1 MNRLTRRILHI
12 MSTMTIALV
21 LFPGIAWAE
30 TGASVASTG
39 GSEYSSLQAAFDNA
53 NVGDT
58 VVLLDDMALQDAI
71 VVGEGSSI
79 TLDLAGHSIGYA
91 GGAAPQLFSIS
102 GRDASLTIVD
112 SGQGQG
118 GSVYMADASDPDAAT
133 FAVCEGAALDIR
145 AGYIG
150 GASHCVRVSSGSTL
164 HVGGALLA
172 GASSS
177 NIQSDGGT
185 IEICDGASVDAS
197 GGELGI
203 ELLGGDTLTIS
214 GGEIGGATGIHQVAN
229 ASESS
234 TITISGGSITCRST
248 GHTPIWVESVASIG
262 ITGGAIG
269 SYHLGKAIVAGGDS
283 VISVSGGRVFAN
295 QLPAIEL
302 SGNADVSVTGGEVFS
317 DGAGGNGVGILN
329 CGNGTVTIGTE
340 GSGDNSSPA
349 ITGVVASVRMESGTL
364 EVFSG
369 EIYCRGYY
377 ADQLEGGIVVSASR
391 GPVNATIQGGL
402 VEGPYGVCEF
412 DSAAQTAVTI
422 CSNAMIKAKNRGSAV
437 STANGVISLEGG
449 YVSDSKP
456 ETVEALVEGKALRLS
471 EVHEGYYEVFEPHA
485 ALIAESAI
493 YTGSD
498 YSGTVN
504 VLFDGEPLESSDYVL
519 SYYDAKGMPIDIPKN
534 VGTYVVTAAPA
545 NDAAWAGSASGAF
558 RILPAEIAA
567 CEVSAPEKTYD
578 GAPKTIDGITFNG
591 ATLCEGVDYE
601 VSYQNNVDVG
611 TARATI
617 TGMGNFTGTL
627 DVSFDIAASAIPM
640 HRLYNP
646 WSGEHFYTASE
657 SERDTLLSAGW
668 TYEGVGWYAP
678 LDGAPV
684 YRLYNPWAPAG
695 DHHYTMSES
704 EYEQLQKAGWVG
716 EGVCWFSDLQER
728 TPVWRE
734 YNPWQQANN
743 HNYTASRDEHD
754 LLVGIGWT
762 DEAVGWYGV

>member
-1 MNRLTRRILHI
+1 M
-12 MSTMTIALV
+12 
-21 LFPGIAWAE
+21 
-30 TGASVASTG
+30 
-39 GSEYSSLQAAFDNA
+39 
-53 NVGDT
+53 
-58 VVLLDDMALQDAI
+58 
-71 VVGEGSSI
+71 
-79 TLDLAGHSIGYA
+79 
-91 GGAAPQLFSIS
+91 
-102 GRDASLTIVD
+102 
-112 SGQGQG
+112 
-118 GSVYMADASDPDAAT
+118 
-133 FAVCEGAALDIR
+133 
-145 AGYIG
+145 
-150 GASHCVRVSSGSTL
+150 
-164 HVGGALLA
+164 
-172 GASSS
+172 
-177 NIQSDGGT
+177 
-185 IEICDGASVDAS
+185 
-197 GGELGI
+197 
-203 ELLGGDTLTIS
+203 
-214 GGEIGGATGIHQVAN
+214 
-229 ASESS
+229 
-234 TITISGGSITCRST
+234 
-248 GHTPIWVESVASIG
+248 
-262 ITGGAIG
+262 
-269 SYHLGKAIVAGGDS
+269 
-283 VISVSGGRVFAN
+283 
-295 QLPAIEL
+295 
-302 SGNADVSVTGGEVFS
+302 
-317 DGAGGNGVGILN
+317 
-329 CGNGTVTIGTE
+329 
-340 GSGDNSSPA
+340 
-349 ITGVVASVRMESGTL
+349 
-364 EVFSG
+364 
-369 EIYCRGYY
+369 
-377 ADQLEGGIVVSASR
+377 
-391 GPVNATIQGGL
+391 
-402 VEGPYGVCEF
+402 
-412 DSAAQTAVTI
+412 
-422 CSNAMIKAKNRGSAV
+422 
-437 STANGVISLEGG
+437 
-449 YVSDSKP
+449 
-456 ETVEALVEGKALRLS
+456 
-471 EVHEGYYEVFEPHA
+471 
-485 ALIAESAI
+485 
-493 YTGSD
+493 
-498 YSGTVN
+498 
-504 VLFDGEPLESSDYVL
+504 
-519 SYYDAKGMPIDIPKN
+519 
-534 VGTYVVTAAPA
+534 VTAAPA